1 MAIVWLVGHETSL
14 NQNQKGTEWEGVGD
28 MAEIQNP
35 VLPARQAPPVKQI
48 HAGDLA
54 SRHPRLPDSLTWA
67 QNWILHPG
75 WVFNYFVQK

>member
-14 NQNQKGTEWEGVGD
+14 NQNQKGAEWEGVGD

-35 VLPARQAPPVKQI
+35 VLPARQAPTVKQI
-48 HAGDLA
+48 HAEDLGLT
-54 SRHPRLPDSLTWA
+54 HVTHGLPDSLSPGA

-75 WVFNYFVQK
+75 WVF